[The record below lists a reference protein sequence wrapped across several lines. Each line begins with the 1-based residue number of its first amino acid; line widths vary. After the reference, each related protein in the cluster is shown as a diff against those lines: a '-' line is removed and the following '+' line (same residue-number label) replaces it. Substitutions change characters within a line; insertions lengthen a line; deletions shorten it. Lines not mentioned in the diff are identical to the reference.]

1 MVKAITTAFPEA
13 THTLCTRHL
22 RQNANHKLQDDAV
35 DKKER
40 NKLLDMIFGTDGT
53 ISADDTI
60 CFEEKCID
68 FDQYCSSVTEKFGS
82 YFQIRLKE
90 PLKTKVNE
98 LEKRWF
104 HQTGQII
111 TVNQLIMFLSRQLI
125 GNPNHWLN

>member
-13 THTLCTRHL
+13 THTLCMRHL
-22 RQNANHKLQDDAV
+22 WQNANQKLQDDAV

-40 NKLLDMIFGTDGT
+40 NKLLDMIFGTDGI
-53 ISADDTI
+53 ISADDTV
-60 CFEEKCID
+60 CFKEKCTE
-68 FDQYCSSVTEKFGS
+68 FESVLQGVTEKFCS
-82 YFQIRLKE
+82 YFQKQLKE

-98 LEKRWF
+98 PVRKRWF

-125 GNPNHWLN
+125 GRPNH